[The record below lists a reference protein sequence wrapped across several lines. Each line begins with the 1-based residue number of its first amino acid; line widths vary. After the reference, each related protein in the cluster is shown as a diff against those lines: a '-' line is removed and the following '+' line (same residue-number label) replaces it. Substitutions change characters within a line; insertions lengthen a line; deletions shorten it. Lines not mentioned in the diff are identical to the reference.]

1 MSEMVDQGTG
11 DCEPKATGGGSVRNV
26 TFVGPADMGITLLI
40 LMCFV
45 DPYMKYV
52 LYVNECVLILKSKS
66 FVFHTKMFAISRS
79 FRLSIYLSGFRRSL
93 SQSSPPGP
101 RILAAIDFDKTIVQE
116 DSYLAVSQLLPIGQS
131 KELQDQIPKCG
142 WLGFIGR
149 VLQVLHSEHKVD
161 SASVGMRVRRLQAVP
176 GMLRVV
182 RLLARNP
189 AVDLCIVSDANSFFI
204 GEWLREYGLE
214 CLFTG
219 VFTNPA
225 CVQASGEILV
235 LPYQEQADCELCPS
249 NLCKGSVLEELICSG
264 RYRRVVYVGDSC
276 NDLCAMKRLR
286 EEDVACIRRGYELHG
301 KLAAHGP
308 ELVCSVLAWRD
319 GHELE
324 QLLVPK
330 VVD

>member
-1 MSEMVDQGTG
+1 MSEMVDQETG
-11 DCEPKATGGGSVRNV
+11 DCEPKATGSGSVRNV
-26 TFVGPADMGITLLI
+26 NFVGHSDMGITLSI

-45 DPYMKYV
+45 DPYKIYV

-79 FRLSIYLSGFRRSL
+79 FRLSTYLSGFRRCL

-149 VLQVLHSEHKVD
+149 VLELLHSEHKVD

-182 RLLARNP
+182 RRLARNP
-189 AVDLCIVSDANSFFI
+189 AVDRASSAMPTPSSSASGCGSTPSSASSPACSPIPPASRRAARFWCCPTRSRPTASCAPRISARAPCWRSLSAAD
-204 GEWLREYGLE
+204 
-214 CLFTG
+214 FTG
-219 VFTNPA
+219 GWSMWATA
-225 CVQASGEILV
+225 AT
-235 LPYQEQADCELCPS
+235 
-249 NLCKGSVLEELICSG
+249 IC
-264 RYRRVVYVGDSC
+264 
-276 NDLCAMKRLR
+276 A
-286 EEDVACIRRGYELHG
+286 
-301 KLAAHGP
+301 P
-308 ELVCSVLAWRD
+308 
-319 GHELE
+319 
-324 QLLVPK
+324 
-330 VVD
+330 